1 MDLPLPAGAAR
12 MPRKSY
18 FRRVAGN
25 RRIDGSR
32 FIPGTHY
39 LHWGMLTAMVWA
51 GPWVKGEDNGAS
63 PTTGRAHILS
73 PEIVQ
78 AVIQKLP
85 KYAPPT
91 PAKTAPERPADEGK
105 DSSHDVLHLPKLTV
119 KERPPRR
126 PSDFEL
132 LTPKGRLE
140 LVLKKYPGL
149 RIGNFFGMNNG
160 IALAMQA
167 EERKLEEKAALTD
180 TVRRSTTDNSPES
193 KKLMRLINDAFRGPN
208 NDWATSG
215 GPMK

>member
-1 MDLPLPAGAAR
+1 
-12 MPRKSY
+12 
-18 FRRVAGN
+18 
-25 RRIDGSR
+25 
-32 FIPGTHY
+32 
-39 LHWGMLTAMVWA
+39 MLTAMVWA
-51 GPWVKGEDNGAS
+51 GPAVKGQHNGAS
-63 PTTGRAHILS
+63 PTTGRARILS

-91 PAKTAPERPADEGK
+91 PAKTAPEPPGGEGK
-105 DSSHDVLHLPKLTV
+105 DSSHDMLHLPKLTV
-119 KERPPRR
+119 KERPPTR

-140 LVLKKYPGL
+140 LALKKYPGL
-149 RIGNFFGMNNG
+149 RIGNLFGMNNG

-167 EERKLEEKAALTD
+167 EERKLEEKAAVTD
-180 TVRRSTTDNSPES
+180 TVRRSTKDSSPES
-193 KKLMRLINDAFRGPN
+193 KKLMRQINDAFRGPN